1 MLRGTFLSLEL
12 NDEYSEWFADV
23 QFAVIA
29 SESSGAS
36 IRQILSI
43 AEEGQR
49 YGARECSSRKTREEA
64 RSAGWCDI
72 IQTILSIAW
81 MMSFLPSNS
90 CPVSYSVA
98 PRRRVLVADDGWF
111 RPNDLLS

>member
-43 AEEGQR
+43 AEKGT
-49 YGARECSSRKTREEA
+49 G
-64 RSAGWCDI
+64 
-72 IQTILSIAW
+72 
-81 MMSFLPSNS
+81 
-90 CPVSYSVA
+90 
-98 PRRRVLVADDGWF
+98 
-111 RPNDLLS
+111 